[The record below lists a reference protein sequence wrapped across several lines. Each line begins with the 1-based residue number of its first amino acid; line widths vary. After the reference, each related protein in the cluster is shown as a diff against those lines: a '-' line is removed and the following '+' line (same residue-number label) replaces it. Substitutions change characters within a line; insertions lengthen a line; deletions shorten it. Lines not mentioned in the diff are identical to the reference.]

1 MKRSSTEIETSAG
14 LVGHPQQQQQYNK
27 FGHQQQGYYTNSFE
41 NDNSRLKQFAGSAPS
56 NMGFHSGLYSP
67 FTGSDDM
74 MSVAASQSSHFTAT
88 AQNKNYQKDNE
99 SEIMDDTYTDDYSN
113 QANMQAIMEKRRR
126 RRESHNAVER
136 RRRDNINDRIQ
147 ELGTLLPDSVDDGVN
162 RLNKGTILRKSVDQI
177 KKLQND
183 VAQHKQRV
191 RELEMVLQQHV
202 RQNNGVQQH
211 M

>member
-1 MKRSSTEIETSAG
+1 MSLVCKQLWKRDVEEENLIMQVITTTTTTKA
-14 LVGHPQQQQQYNK
+14 
-27 FGHQQQGYYTNSFE
+27 FFYTQTKKKHIQTFSFTFF
-41 NDNSRLKQFAGSAPS
+41 L
-56 NMGFHSGLYSP
+56 
-67 FTGSDDM
+67 
-74 MSVAASQSSHFTAT
+74 
-88 AQNKNYQKDNE
+88 
-99 SEIMDDTYTDDYSN
+99 
-113 QANMQAIMEKRRR
+113 
-126 RRESHNAVER
+126 VER